1 MKRHLTRVMAGTL
14 ALALSLPAIGSNN
27 FIKGKEDGWFW
38 YETEP
43 EILLEKEEKPLPPP
57 PPPPQQIVKMA
68 PPPEEKPKTKALS
81 VEWFRET
88 YPSILNDAIDNPT
101 EENVAKYRY
110 ATRVMLDKA
119 SNFAHEF
126 KKQALLDPYLDE
138 SNRYPFSQAM
148 RGSFQNITNKE
159 KSKAISEIG
168 KKAGF
173 WVFLDDT
180 CVFCSLQY
188 PIIARTAK
196 ELKLEVVYITPDGK
210 RPSWMSPTDDLRKDE
225 GQSKYLKIGIRPAT
239 AMVVP
244 PKDITVLSQGLMS
257 QDLLEERILYAGDA
271 AGMLSEEIKK
281 KAFPNRN
288 GLLTTEDIR
297 EAGESF
303 EKSPENLVGKVKELI
318 EKRN

>member
-1 MKRHLTRVMAGTL
+1 MQYLNRGAVGLLLL
-14 ALALSLPAIGSNN
+14 AMLLPASASNP

-43 EILLEKEEKPLPPP
+43 VIPPKEEEKPLPPP
-57 PPPPQQIVKMA
+57 PVPVQQVIKMEPPK
-68 PPPEEKPKTKALS
+68 EEKPKPLS
-81 VEWFRET
+81 VDWFRET
-88 YPSILNDAIDNPT
+88 YPSLLSDAVENPSP
-101 EENVAKYRY
+101 ENVAQYRY

-148 RGSFQNITNKE
+148 RGSFQKLTNDE
-159 KSKAISEIG
+159 KDKSIRDIG
-168 KKAGF
+168 KKAGLWIF
-173 WVFLDDT
+173 VDDS

-196 ELKLEVVYITPDGK
+196 ERNLTVTYITPDGK
-210 RPSWMSPTDDLRKDE
+210 RPKWMAATDDLRKDE

-239 AMVVP
+239 VLVLP
-244 PKDITVLSQGLMS
+244 PKDINVLSQGMMS
-257 QDLLEERILYAGDA
+257 QDLLEERLLYAADA
-271 AGMLSEEIKK
+271 SGLLSDAVKK
-281 KAFPNRN
+281 KVFPNRN
-288 GLLTTEDIR
+288 GLLTTDDIR
-297 EAGESF
+297 EAGDSF
-303 EKSPENLVGKVKELI
+303 KDSPDNLVGKVKELI